1 MERYQGKSI
10 AWGIAEGKIF
20 PYVKDRYQVE
30 KIRKK
35 DPEGEI
41 ERYRRTEEEAIRQ
54 LEKPMTRRGD
64 CGRQKRVT
72 V

>member
-41 ERYRRTEEEAIRQ
+41 ERYRRTEEEAIR
-54 LEKPMTRRGD
+54 
-64 CGRQKRVT
+64 
-72 V
+72 